1 MFYPNPRV
9 FGGYLPYAPE
19 LKCSQTKF
27 DAIQRAKT
35 DKSTDQLLAF
45 LGFVIYVLGVGWRVH
60 LKQIKKREAPK

>member
-1 MFYPNPRV
+1 LFYPNPRV

-45 LGFVIYVLGVGWRVH
+45 LGFVIYVLGVG
-60 LKQIKKREAPK
+60 